1 VLIQDGAKVAAWEAH
16 PVELPGLAKVGR
28 AEMWFMAALA
38 AEQGA
43 V

>member
-1 VLIQDGAKVAAWEAH
+1 MILVVVRVVQWVALE
-16 PVELPGLAKVGR
+16 EDTLGIAKVGR